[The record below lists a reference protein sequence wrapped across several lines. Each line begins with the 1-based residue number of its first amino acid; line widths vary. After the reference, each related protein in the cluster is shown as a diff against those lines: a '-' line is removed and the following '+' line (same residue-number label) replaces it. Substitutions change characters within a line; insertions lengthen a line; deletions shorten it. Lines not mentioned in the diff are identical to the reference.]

1 MKNKIFKSILF
12 WLLAVLGGH
21 LAESVLF
28 GVALNTVVSNI
39 WRDGYESNAVGII
52 IAYGIIVHVVFCIV
66 YTVVTSR
73 SVTFRDNFKAEIR
86 NGTPTAAIFKKLY
99 IKNLAYEIPV
109 YFAVLLPFTVYFSFI
124 TNIDLANSFA
134 FEKFYISEMWAY
146 VITRSSILG
155 IIISSV
161 LFFVILFA
169 VRFIITV
176 ATKKNLIE
184 NSVTLG

>member
-1 MKNKIFKSILF
+1 MKNRIFKSILF

-21 LAESVLF
+21 LAESLIF
-28 GVALNTVVSNI
+28 GVALNTMVSNV

-52 IAYGIIVHVVFCIV
+52 TAYGIIIHIVFCIV
-66 YTVVTSR
+66 YTIVTTR
-73 SVTFRDNFKAEIR
+73 SVTFRDEFKAEIK
-86 NGTPTAAIFKKLY
+86 NGASTAAIFKKFY

-109 YFAVLLPFTVYFSFI
+109 YLAVLLPFTVYFSFI

-134 FEKFYISEMWAY
+134 FEKFYISELWVY
-146 VITRSSILG
+146 IVCKNSLLG
-155 IIISSV
+155 AVAASLI
-161 LFFVILFA
+161 FFVILYI
-169 VRFIITV
+169 VRFMITA